1 MITKEEA
8 VLMVDPKSLDA
19 LLHPQFDPAAL
30 KAAKPIGSLCPPL
43 PAPPAAVWPSP
54 LPTR

>member
-8 VLMVDPKSLDA
+8 VLMVNPKSLDA

-43 PAPPAAVWPSP
+43 LAPPAFVWPSP